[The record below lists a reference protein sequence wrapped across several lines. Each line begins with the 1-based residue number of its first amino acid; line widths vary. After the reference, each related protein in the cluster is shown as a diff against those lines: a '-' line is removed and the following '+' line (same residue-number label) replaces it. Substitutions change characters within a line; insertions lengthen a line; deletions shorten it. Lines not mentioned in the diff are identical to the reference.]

1 MIGSSVFRRVYDGVA
16 LCAILN
22 AVVLG
27 AMAVYLVATG
37 VVDGAKVQRIAAV
50 LRGEDRPAEPSAPA
64 AEVSAPPAADGTRE
78 PVSEESTA
86 DASLELEII
95 RREAD
100 RLKEELRQQLA
111 LNNSILLRITTERE
125 NFRRDREVAAAQ
137 TAAQRHEREKEGFDK
152 QLAILEGVKPATAV
166 THLLALGDV
175 DEAAQI
181 LLAMEVRKAK
191 KIVEAAKRP
200 DQLEQMKLI
209 LRRLRDV
216 SPDRSAQ
223 LWSEG

>member
-1 MIGSSVFRRVYDGVA
+1 MMGSSVFKRAYDGLA
-16 LCAILN
+16 LFAILN

-27 AMAVYLVATG
+27 AMAAYLVASG
-37 VVDGAKVQRIAAV
+37 AVDAVKVQRIAAV
-50 LRGEDRPAEPSAPA
+50 LRGEDRPEEHPAPVAEAGEAAGANGAAEPLG
-64 AEVSAPPAADGTRE
+64 EQVAADT
-78 PVSEESTA
+78 
-86 DASLELEII
+86 SLELEII

-125 NFRRDREVAAAQ
+125 NFRREREAAAEQ
-137 TAAQRHEREKEGFDK
+137 TAAERRERDKEGFDK
-152 QLAILEGVKPATAV
+152 QLAILEGVKADTAV

-175 DEAAQI
+175 DEAARI

-200 DQLEQMKLI
+200 DQLEQMKII

-216 SPDRSAQ
+216 SPGRSAQ

>member
-1 MIGSSVFRRVYDGVA
+1 MMGASVFKRAYDGVA
-16 LCAILN
+16 LFAILN

-27 AMAVYLVATG
+27 AMAAYLVASG
-37 VVDGAKVQRIAAV
+37 AVDAVKVQRIAAV
-50 LRGEDRPAEPSAPA
+50 LRGEDRPEKHPASVAEASA
-64 AEVSAPPAADGTRE
+64 AADANEAAVPLG
-78 PVSEESTA
+78 EEVIA
-86 DASLELEII
+86 DTSLELEII

-125 NFRRDREVAAAQ
+125 NFRQEREAAAEQ
-137 TAAQRHEREKEGFDK
+137 TAAERREREKEGFDK
-152 QLAILEGVKPATAV
+152 QLAILEGVKAATAV

-175 DEAAQI
+175 DEAARI

>member
-1 MIGSSVFRRVYDGVA
+1 MMGSSVFKRAYDGVA
-16 LCAILN
+16 LFAILN

-27 AMAVYLVATG
+27 AMAAYLVASG
-37 VVDGAKVQRIAAV
+37 AVDAVKVQRIAAV
-50 LRGEDRPAEPSAPA
+50 LRGEDRPEKHPASVVEASA
-64 AEVSAPPAADGTRE
+64 AADANEAAVPLG
-78 PVSEESTA
+78 EEVIA
-86 DASLELEII
+86 DTSLELEII

-125 NFRRDREVAAAQ
+125 NFRQEREAAAEQ
-137 TAAQRHEREKEGFDK
+137 TAAERREREKEGFDK
-152 QLAILEGVKPATAV
+152 QLAILEGVKAATAV

-175 DEAAQI
+175 DEAARI

>member
-1 MIGSSVFRRVYDGVA
+1 MMGSSVFKRAYDGVA
-16 LCAILN
+16 LFAILN
-22 AVVLG
+22 AAVLG
-27 AMAVYLVATG
+27 AMTVYLVASG
-37 VVDGAKVQRIAAV
+37 AVDAIKVQRIAAV
-50 LRGEDRPAEPSAPA
+50 LRGEDRPAEHPAPTAEAGEA
-64 AEVSAPPAADGTRE
+64 AGAEGTVE
-78 PVSEESTA
+78 QIGEDVAVDT
-86 DASLELEII
+86 SLELEII

-125 NFRRDREVAAAQ
+125 NFRQEREAAAQ
-137 TAAQRHEREKEGFDK
+137 QAAAERQERQKEGFDK
-152 QLAILEGVKPATAV
+152 QLAILEGVKPDTAV

-175 DEAAQI
+175 DEAARI

-200 DQLEQMKLI
+200 DQLEQMKII

-216 SPDRSAQ
+216 SPGRSAQ